1 MIPIARPCLGPEEE
15 RAVAE
20 VMASGMLAA
29 GPKVRAFE
37 AAFARFCGLPGDAA
51 VACSSGT
58 SGLSVA
64 VQSLGLPRGTKV
76 LTTPFSFIATANC
89 ILAWGLQP
97 VFIDVDPET
106 AMITAAGVE
115 AALAADPAI
124 RAVVPVHLYGQPCE
138 IHDMVEVAHARG
150 ALVIEDCAQAHGATE
165 NGQPVGS
172 VGDLAVFSFY
182 ATKNMT
188 TGEGGMVTTNDRDL
202 ADRLRLLRNHGIESP
217 GHHTLV
223 GYNWRLTE
231 MQAAIGTEQLTK
243 LPGILDRKRDHA
255 RRLTELLEPLAGV
268 TSPTVRPECGHV
280 FMLYTLLVDGGRDQ
294 LLVALHDQQIEARVY
309 FPPAHRQPI
318 FAPYGADLPV
328 TDEVAPRMISVPIH
342 ARLAPSDI
350 DTIAATIA
358 AARRGDPG
366 I

>member
-188 TGEGGMVTTNDRDL
+188 TGEGGMVTGRNDEL
-202 ADRLRLLRNHGIESP
+202 LDRCRIIVDQGARVRYQHETLGFNHRMTSIA
-217 GHHTLV
+217 
-223 GYNWRLTE
+223 
-231 MQAAIGTEQLTK
+231 AAIGLCQLEK
-243 LPGILDRKRDHA
+243 LPALNDH
-255 RRLTELLEPLAGV
+255 RRRNAATLTEGLRGITWLRVPAERAGCV
-268 TSPTVRPECGHV
+268 HV
-280 FMLYTLLVDGGRDQ
+280 FHQYVVQTEHRRALQEHLANHGVSTAIHYPRVIPDQPFYEADG
-294 LLVALHDQQIEARVY
+294 
-309 FPPAHRQPI
+309 
-318 FAPYGADLPV
+318 FAAVDLPV
-328 TDEVAPRMISVPIH
+328 ARQLTQTVLALPVHPMVTAEGLATVIEAVRSFVP
-342 ARLAPSDI
+342 
-350 DTIAATIA
+350 
-358 AARRGDPG
+358 
-366 I
+366 